1 MIPLSAGTFVDNL
14 GIEKTIMNSLRAF
27 KKLII
32 IILEILGGVLL
43 VTMTMTVFIGI
54 MDRFWLH
61 IGFPWPEELARYH
74 LIWLSFLSAA
84 LAVTNKGHYV
94 IAVFY
99 KTIFKYSKQRIIV
112 ECAVN
117 LLVCILSI
125 VLLIKGSE
133 LVIRVA
139 WQGAPAMNIS
149 MSWVY
154 FPIPLSLGLILF
166 FYITEIVEI
175 VFFRESREN

>member
-1 MIPLSAGTFVDNL
+1 MIPLRVGIFVDNL
-14 GIEKTIMNSLRAF
+14 GDGKTIMNSLRAF
-27 KKLII
+27 KKLILL
-32 IILEILGGVLL
+32 ILEILGGVLL
-43 VTMTMTVFIGI
+43 VTMPMTVFIGI

-117 LLVCILSI
+117 LLVCILSV

-166 FYITEIVEI
+166 FYMTEIVEN